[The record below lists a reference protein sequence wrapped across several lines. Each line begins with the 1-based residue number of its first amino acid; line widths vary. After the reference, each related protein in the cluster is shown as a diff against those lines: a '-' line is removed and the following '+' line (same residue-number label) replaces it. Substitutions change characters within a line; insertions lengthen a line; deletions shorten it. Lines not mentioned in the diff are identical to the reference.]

1 MRAIVIITALLAATT
16 ARAQAGPGGVG
27 SSGSNVLW
35 LDANSGV
42 IHSSNSVSQWS
53 DRSGNANHA
62 LLPGSIPLARPTRV
76 PGAVNGYPALG
87 FDGTDD
93 QLWVTDNATVDLTA
107 WHFFL
112 VLKADVQKDYNAWM
126 VKGNDGNENYE
137 MLSYSDGNI
146 HAPTFYTNGTRTF
159 PSSLG
164 GQVSTTAFNIFEYS
178 YNASQGRDIYR
189 NGSSIHTDDEN
200 LTPQTNNFPLYI
212 GNERGTTGRVISGD
226 IAEVV
231 AYNTRL
237 NAAQRL
243 VVNNYLAAKYGIT
256 LASGDLFVQDNAPNG
271 NFDHDV
277 AGIGRVNGTNLH
289 TEAQGSGVVRMNK
302 AAYAG
307 LDDNEYLF
315 WGHNNDH
322 FSALGSTDFPTGMQG
337 RLHRVWRV
345 SEVNNA
351 GGAVDVGNVDIT
363 WDHAGLGP
371 VTASDL
377 RLLVDTD
384 GDGVF
389 ADETPISGATNPS
402 GTLYR
407 FWGIAALTNG
417 RRFTIGTI
425 NMSATPLPVEFIA
438 FTATREPNGTV
449 LTNWST
455 ASEQDN
461 DRFTVQR
468 SLDAQGWV
476 DVTVVDAAG
485 NSNTVLHYASSDPSA
500 PDGIC
505 YYRVQQTDLD
515 GTVAYTNVAAVE
527 GMDRDPTGPAFIPNP
542 SQGDFVIAL
551 RQQPSGPAT
560 IRLLDASGRMVFQFA
575 SNDHL
580 SGRTIELP
588 SHVANGRYI
597 ALYEDPDG
605 VRSSGFILAR

>member
-1 MRAIVIITALLAATT
+1 MRAIIILTTLLAVTT
-16 ARAQAGPGGVG
+16 AMAQAGPGGVG
-27 SSGSNVLW
+27 SSASNVLW
-35 LDANSGV
+35 LDANTGV
-42 IHSSNSVSQWS
+42 VHSSNAVSQWS

-178 YNASQGRDIYR
+178 YNAAQGRDIYR

-212 GNERGTTGRVISGD
+212 GNERGTSGRVISGD

-243 VVNNYLAAKYGIT
+243 IVNNYLAAKYGIT

-289 TEAQGSGVVRMNK
+289 AEAQGSGVVRMNK

-307 LDDNEYLF
+307 LDNNEYLF

-345 SEVNNA
+345 SEVSST
-351 GGAVDVGNVDIT
+351 GTAVDVGNVDIT
-363 WDHAGLGP
+363 WDLAGLGP

-389 ADETPISGATNPS
+389 ADETPISGATNVS

-407 FWGIAALTNG
+407 FANTAALVNG
-417 RRFTIGTI
+417 IRFTIGTT
-425 NMSATPLPVEFIA
+425 NMSSTPLPVEFIA
-438 FTATREPNGTV
+438 FNASRELDGTV
-449 LTNWST
+449 LTTWST
-455 ASEQDN
+455 ATERDN
-461 DRFTVQR
+461 AGFTVQR
-468 SLDAQGWV
+468 SLDTHQWV
-476 DVTVVDAAG
+476 DVAQVDAAG
-485 NSNTVLHYASSDPSA
+485 NSNAVLHYSATDPFA
-500 PDGIC
+500 PAEVC
-505 YYRVQQTDLD
+505 YYRVKQTDVD
-515 GTVAYTNVAAVE
+515 GTATYTNIAAVDGDNGGYE
-527 GMDRDPTGPAFIPNP
+527 VLRIVPNP
-542 SQGDFVIAL
+542 SQGDLLIVL
-551 RQQPSGPAT
+551 RDEPSGPELL
-560 IRLLDASGRMVFQFA
+560 RLIDPSGRVVFEELLAHVQR
-575 SNDHL
+575 
-580 SGRTIELP
+580 GQRVQLP
-588 SHVANGRYI
+588 SNLANGRYI
-597 ALYEDPDG
+597 VHYEHANGRHIGAL
-605 VRSSGFILAR
+605 VLSR

>member
-1 MRAIVIITALLAATT
+1 MRAIVIITALLVATT
-16 ARAQAGPGGVG
+16 AGAQAGPGGVG

-146 HAPTFYTNGTRTF
+146 HTPTFYTNGTRTF

-178 YNASQGRDIYR
+178 YNAAQGRDIYR

-322 FSALGSTDFPTGMQG
+322 FSALGSTDFPTEMQG

-363 WDHAGLGP
+363 WDLAGLGP

-449 LTNWST
+449 LTKWST

-468 SLDAQGWV
+468 SLDTEQWM
-476 DVTVVDAAG
+476 DVAMVDAVG
-485 NSNTVLHYASSDPSA
+485 NSNTVLDYEALDISA
-500 PDGIC
+500 PDDLC

-515 GTVAYTNVAAVE
+515 GTTTYTDMVAVV
-527 GMDRDPTGPAFIPNP
+527 GMDSGPGVLQISPNP
-542 SQGDFVIAL
+542 SQGELRFVLSEVPEGPAL
-551 RQQPSGPAT
+551 LRLIDPSGRVVFEDRRYDGP
-560 IRLLDASGRMVFQFA
+560 SGQ
-575 SNDHL
+575 L
-580 SGRTIELP
+580 IQLP
-588 SHVANGRYI
+588 SDLSNGRFTVLYEDANGRHFGG
-597 ALYEDPDG
+597 L
-605 VRSSGFILAR
+605 VLSR